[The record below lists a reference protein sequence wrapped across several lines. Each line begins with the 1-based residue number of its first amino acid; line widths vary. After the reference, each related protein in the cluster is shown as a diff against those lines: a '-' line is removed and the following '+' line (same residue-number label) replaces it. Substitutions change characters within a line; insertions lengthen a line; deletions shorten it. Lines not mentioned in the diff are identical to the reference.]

1 MALARQSG
9 LGLTVPKPPTVNP
22 FINQTPPL
30 SGIRACTLGIT
41 GLTLLPVRLSLS
53 VVNIGLIAVF
63 SNLASMFLTPE
74 DLERD
79 PLSTVRRA
87 VRSPIWYLMRFQ
99 LFLLGYHWIDIK
111 GRAAPR
117 KEAPVLIANHTS
129 FVDPLYMATFHAAA
143 PVSRAENATM
153 PVIGGIIKAFQTLF
167 VNRAGSPEERLA
179 IKEKIGRRAAD
190 DRMPHL
196 LIFPEATCTNGRA
209 VISFKLGAFAPLR
222 PVQPVTITYPL
233 HGGFDHSWVHG
244 GPGLLTIFL
253 SLMTQFSN
261 SMQVRYLPVIKPDPP
276 AKGVAEGSTAHV
288 VAFARKAQL
297 AMAEAMGVPATQH
310 SFLDVILGGEAVK
323 RQYPPGA
330 VVPELEAFRDV
341 LKLDIKAA
349 SKMLEAFVKADTDKD
364 GCLDEHEWVEFF
376 VKRNEA
382 SLSPADSAIHR
393 EQLRSLFA
401 TLDTSESGKLDFRE
415 FLSGLAILTGRSK
428 ADPSAIFRAL
438 FRAIT
443 VGKGATVGRQQFE
456 SLARRAFP
464 ESDPADAGAAFDAAR
479 GDASEV
485 DEEAFVA
492 YLSKRAEL
500 VDAYRTALLDVTVD
514 PKRAAAPP
522 GGEGRCS
529 AAPSARVAPE
539 PGT

>member
-1 MALARQSG
+1 MSSAPAESAPWAPTAFPEARTCELAARALAQPERRSVTFATRP
-9 LGLTVPKPPTVNP
+9 LP
-22 FINQTPPL
+22 FECFVLRP
-30 SGIRACTLGIT
+30 
-41 GLTLLPVRLSLS
+41 PVRR
-53 VVNIGLIAVF
+53 VNIGLIAVF

-143 PVSRAENATM
+143 PVSRAENASM

-364 GCLDEHEWVEFF
+364 GCLDV
-376 VKRNEA
+376 RTCA
-382 SLSPADSAIHR
+382 RSP
-393 EQLRSLFA
+393 
-401 TLDTSESGKLDFRE
+401 
-415 FLSGLAILTGRSK
+415 
-428 ADPSAIFRAL
+428 
-438 FRAIT
+438 
-443 VGKGATVGRQQFE
+443 
-456 SLARRAFP
+456 
-464 ESDPADAGAAFDAAR
+464 PAH
-479 GDASEV
+479 
-485 DEEAFVA
+485 
-492 YLSKRAEL
+492 
-500 VDAYRTALLDVTVD
+500 
-514 PKRAAAPP
+514 AAA
-522 GGEGRCS
+522 
-529 AAPSARVAPE
+529 A
-539 PGT
+539 

>member
-1 MALARQSG
+1 M
-9 LGLTVPKPPTVNP
+9 
-22 FINQTPPL
+22 
-30 SGIRACTLGIT
+30 
-41 GLTLLPVRLSLS
+41 
-53 VVNIGLIAVF
+53 NIGLIAVF
-63 SNLASMFLTPE
+63 SNLASMFLTPD

-79 PLSTVRRA
+79 PLSAVRRA

-167 VNRAGSPEERLA
+167 VNRAGTPEERLA

-244 GPGLLTIFL
+244 GPGLLTIFV
-253 SLMTQFSN
+253 SLMTQFNN
-261 SMQVRYLPVIKPDPP
+261 SMQVRYLPVVKPDPP
-276 AKGVAEGSTAHV
+276 AEGVAEGSTAHV

-297 AMAEAMGVPATQH
+297 VMAEAMGVPATQH

-341 LKLDIKAA
+341 LNLDIKAA
-349 SKMLEAFVKADTDKD
+349 SKMLDAFVMADTDKD
-364 GCLDEHEWVEFF
+364 GCLDV
-376 VKRNEA
+376 RP
-382 SLSPADSAIHR
+382 SPQRATSAVSP
-393 EQLRSLFA
+393 L
-401 TLDTSESGKLDFRE
+401 
-415 FLSGLAILTGRSK
+415 
-428 ADPSAIFRAL
+428 PRAL
-438 FRAIT
+438 SCFAIQVTALMCVRFAARPSRA
-443 VGKGATVGRQQFE
+443 A
-456 SLARRAFP
+456 L
-464 ESDPADAGAAFDAAR
+464 AGA
-479 GDASEV
+479 
-485 DEEAFVA
+485 
-492 YLSKRAEL
+492 
-500 VDAYRTALLDVTVD
+500 
-514 PKRAAAPP
+514 
-522 GGEGRCS
+522 
-529 AAPSARVAPE
+529 
-539 PGT
+539 